1 MHSDQDFTETALRP
15 GIKRVDVEGQQ
26 QPAQQQSAQPVR
38 FLSDG
43 GSKTSDSKGHHSHSH
58 SHQSRRIFKHNSK
71 KLLLAMIPFVIFMV
85 GLSLVSVGCFSYVE
99 NESVLAVLI
108 TSRDNGSSVDLHS
121 LDSNDSLTPAVLETS
136 VQVADPGDGRLIV
149 PFFYEGDLFGTIRI
163 PSVDIEVG
171 AYQGDS
177 EEEFRLGAGHGIS
190 SYFPGQGGNI
200 VLASHRTSYFRNFES
215 LKTGDLVEFETT
227 YGQFTYEI
235 REIKILDSKDFGL
248 ITKATEQEQLT
259 MYTCYPFTYIGN
271 APQRYAVFCD
281 LIESELNT

>member
-1 MHSDQDFTETALRP
+1 MGPDEDSTESFDFSGIRRVSNVTDTE
-15 GIKRVDVEGQQ
+15 
-26 QPAQQQSAQPVR
+26 QSQTPPP
-38 FLSDG
+38 FLTDG
-43 GSKTSDSKGHHSHSH
+43 GSKFIGDNKDHISS
-58 SHQSRRIFKHNSK
+58 SRGKKIRRTRIHKIK
-71 KLLLAMIPFVIFMV
+71 KILTAMIPFVIFMI

-99 NESVLAVLI
+99 NESIVSVLI
-108 TSRDNGSSVDLHS
+108 TSRDNGSSVDLHG

-136 VQVADPGDGRLIV
+136 VQVAEPGDGRLVV
-149 PFFYEGDLFGTIRI
+149 PFFYQGDLFGTIRI
-163 PSVDIEVG
+163 SSVDIEVG

-200 VLASHRTSYFRNFES
+200 VIASHRTSYFRDFEG
-215 LKTGDLVEFETT
+215 LKTGDVVEFETT

-248 ITKATEQEQLT
+248 ITKATEKEQLT

-281 LIESELNT
+281 LTGSELNT